1 MSAPDKKD
9 EKTKTQTGL
18 DQNLAAAIAY
28 ALGLFGGILFLVLEK
43 ENRFVRFHAMQSLMT
58 FVAAGITCLLLVS
71 LPLVG
76 WLLAPIFI
84 ICIIVLWVML
94 MFKAVNGERY
104 KLPYIG
110 DWAEQQ
116 VK

>member
-1 MSAPDKKD
+1 MS
-9 EKTKTQTGL
+9 TRGKTQTGL
-18 DQNLAAAIAY
+18 DENLAAAIAY
-28 ALGLFGGILFLVLEK
+28 ALGLIGGILFLAIEK
-43 ENRFVRFHAMQSLMT
+43 ENRFVRFHAMQSLIT
-58 FVAAGITCLLLVS
+58 FAAASITCLMLVS

-76 WLLAPIFI
+76 WLLTPIFI
-84 ICIIVLWVML
+84 ICVIVLWVIL

>member
-1 MSAPDKKD
+1 M
-9 EKTKTQTGL
+9 TGKTQTGL
-18 DQNLAAAIAY
+18 DENLAAAIAY

-43 ENRFVRFHAMQSLMT
+43 ENRFVRFHAMQSLIT
-58 FVAAGITCLLLVS
+58 FTAAAITCLMLVS
-71 LPLVG
+71 LPFVG

-84 ICIIVLWVML
+84 LCIIVLWVVL
-94 MFKAVNGERY
+94 MYKAVNGQRY

>member
-1 MSAPDKKD
+1 
-9 EKTKTQTGL
+9 
-18 DQNLAAAIAY
+18 NLAAAIAY
-28 ALGLFGGILFLVLEK
+28 ALGLLGGILFLVLEK
-43 ENRFVRFHAMQSLMT
+43 ENRYVRFHAMQSLMT
-58 FVAAGITCLLLVS
+58 FAAASITCLMLVS

-84 ICIIVLWVML
+84 ICVIVLWIVL
-94 MFKAVNGERY
+94 MVKAVNGQHY